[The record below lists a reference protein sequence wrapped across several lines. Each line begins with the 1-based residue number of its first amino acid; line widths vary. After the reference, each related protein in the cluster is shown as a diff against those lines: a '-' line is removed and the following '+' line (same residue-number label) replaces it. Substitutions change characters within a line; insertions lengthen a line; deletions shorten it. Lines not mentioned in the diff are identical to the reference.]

1 MNKQTKKHRKQKN
14 LETLAMVSQ
23 KKPKQKGA
31 L

>member
-1 MNKQTKKHRKQKN
+1 MNKQTKNTENKKN